1 MFQIYSRPQTE
12 SKKLQVSLINHLSVM
27 TIVINAIF
35 WILNLV
41 IVTYIPTWIFI
52 SLLTISLITLILN
65 KAGYHSGAAFFGLIG
80 FNLAVY
86 SLASSET
93 TETGLHM
100 YLGATAFAAFVIFG
114 YEQRYLSFGFL
125 VFSVILFFACFFSDF
140 SLLQERNFTTQ
151 EVKTFFIINALSFII
166 ICTYLFYLVLR
177 VNFVNEKSLRENETR
192 IKYQNEQLKKTNTE
206 LDRFVYS
213 ASHDLR
219 APLSS
224 LSGLITISEASND
237 MKELK
242 EYLTMMKG
250 RIFVLDKFIIDIIN
264 YSRNA
269 RQEVAIEKINLHNLV
284 DDIIEGLK
292 FSVENDII
300 KIQNLIATDSQINTD
315 STRIRIVLNNIVSN
329 AIRYHD
335 KHKENCSIIVEE
347 KRTEKEIV
355 IQVKD
360 NGVGI
365 LPAYQS
371 KIFNMFYKA
380 NENSSG
386 SGLGLYIAQE
396 SIHKLG
402 GHITMQSQH
411 GIGSTFSI
419 TLPITDVD
427 KNS

>member
-1 MFQIYSRPQTE
+1 MFSNLTQSSSQSH
-12 SKKLQVSLINHLSVM
+12 SKLITHLSLIILLI
-27 TIVINAIF
+27 TITF
-35 WILNLV
+35 WVLNL
-41 IVTYIPTWIFI
+41 IFI
-52 SLLTISLITLILN
+52 SNVPTSIFVGFTAIGLIMFGLN
-65 KAGYHSGAAFFGLIG
+65 KAGYHRIAIFSGLISI
-80 FNLAVY
+80 NLALYAV
-86 SLASSET
+86 ASSEST
-93 TETGLHM
+93 TTGIHM
-100 YLGATAFAAFVIFG
+100 FIGIAAFAALVIFG
-114 YEQRYLSFGFL
+114 YKEWYIGISFML
-125 VFSVILFFACFFSDF
+125 F
-140 SLLQERNFTTQ
+140 SLILYFAVFLSDYSPLPERNFTQT
-151 EVKTFFIINALSFII
+151 EIDVFFIVNTLSYVGV
-166 ICTYLFYLVLR
+166 CSYLFFLVLR
-177 VNFVNEKSLRENETR
+177 TSHRNEKKLITSKEKISL
-192 IKYQNEQLKKTNTE
+192 QNEQLRKTNTE

-224 LSGLITISEASND
+224 LSGLITISEMSNNTQ
-237 MKELK
+237 ELK
-242 EYLTMMKG
+242 EYLAMMKS
-250 RIFVLDKFIIDIIN
+250 RIVVLDKFILDIIN
-264 YSRNA
+264 YSRNS
-269 RQEVAIEKINLHNLV
+269 RLDVIQKKINLHDLV
-284 DDIIEGLK
+284 KDIVDGLK
-292 FSVENDII
+292 FSIGTDVIT
-300 KIQNLIATDSQINTD
+300 IQNLIAPDSEIITD

-335 KHKENCSIIVEE
+335 KHKENCSIVIEE
-347 KRTEKEIV
+347 KRMNKEIL

-365 LPAYQS
+365 PDAYKD

-402 GHITMQSQH
+402 GHIAMQSQH